1 MGKPRASQ
9 PAPSKKSA
17 NKKKVFVLDTNVL
30 IYDPSSL
37 YRFKDND
44 VYIPMATLEELDGNK
59 KGSSDAARSCR
70 QASRLIDETISREG
84 AGTIEKGFDLSHHN
98 GGHASGRLFLQTD
111 QVQASL
117 PQGMPSHKGDNEIL
131 RVALGLKDRH
141 GADGARV
148 VLVSKDINLRIKAK
162 ALQVEAEDYLNDNV
176 VEDADFLYT
185 GLMEIDDDFW
195 RDNAIIDSGKQGATS
210 FFVLQGPTCETLLP
224 NMVLHGPGNGS
235 GRFCARVESVNGD
248 RVRLETIV
256 DHTHQKN
263 SVWGV
268 CAKNVEQSVALNLLL
283 DDEVHLVTILGQAGT
298 GKTLL
303 TLAASLHM
311 LFDTK
316 KYEEMIFTR
325 ITVPVGEDIGFLPGS
340 EEEKMMPWMG
350 ALEDNLDALTKSEDG
365 PGAWGKMATRDLLGS
380 KIKVKAMSFMR
391 GRTFMNKI
399 LVVDEAQNL
408 TPKQMKTLITRAG
421 MGTKV
426 VCLGN
431 VAQIDAAYLTE
442 SSCGLSYLI
451 ERMKG
456 WERYG
461 HVTLAKVERSPL
473 ADQAAARL

>member
-1 MGKPRASQ
+1 MDKSRASQ
-9 PAPSKKSA
+9 PASAKKSSG
-17 NKKKVFVLDTNVL
+17 KKKVFVLDTNVL

-44 VYIPMATLEELDGNK
+44 VYIPMVTLEELDGNK

-70 QASRLIDETISREG
+70 QASRLIEETVSREQSG
-84 AGTIEKGFDLSHHN
+84 DIKNGFELSHHN
-98 GGHASGRLFLQTD
+98 GGQAIGRLFLQTNH
-111 QVQASL
+111 VEASL
-117 PQGMPSHKGDNEIL
+117 PPGMPSHKGDNEIL
-131 RVALGLKDRH
+131 RVALGLQASH
-141 GADGARV
+141 GEKGARV

-162 ALQVEAEDYLNDNV
+162 ALQVDAEDYFNDNV

-185 GLMEIDDDFW
+185 GMLEIGEDFW
-195 RDNAIIDSGKQGATS
+195 RDNAIIDSGQRDAVS
-210 FFVLQGPTCETLLP
+210 FFVIQGPTCETLLP
-224 NMVLHGPGNGS
+224 NMVLHGEGNGKP
-235 GRFCARVESVNGD
+235 FCARVESVHGD
-248 RVRLETIV
+248 RARLETITE
-256 DHTHQKN
+256 HTHQKN
-263 SVWGV
+263 SVWGIT
-268 CAKNVEQSVALNLLL
+268 AKNTEQSVALNLLM
-283 DDEVHLVTILGQAGT
+283 DDNVDLVTILGQAGT

-303 TLAASLHM
+303 TLAASLELM
-311 LFDTK
+311 LHQK
-316 KYEEMIFTR
+316 RYKEMIFTR
-325 ITVPVGEDIGFLPGS
+325 ITVPVGEDIGFLPGT

-350 ALEDNLDALTKSEDG
+350 ALEDNLEALVKSEEASG
-365 PGAWGKMATRDLLGS
+365 SWGKGATRDLLGS

-391 GRTFMNKI
+391 GRTFMDKI

-421 MGTKV
+421 KGTKV

-456 WERYG
+456 WDHYG
-461 HVTLAKVERSPL
+461 HVTLAKVERSRL